1 MHTQYSIVVKHTL
14 VGVQPQ
20 ATHDGQIRHS
30 SVGTMTQCYVV
41 FLLAYWHL
49 ILFGMHKNTF
59 KYDTFFALSTSVF
72 TFMTEVS
79 TVPIHFAYLHS
90 YLLRT

>member
-49 ILFGMHKNTF
+49 ILF
-59 KYDTFFALSTSVF
+59 
-72 TFMTEVS
+72 
-79 TVPIHFAYLHS
+79 
-90 YLLRT
+90 